1 MDKAHK
7 ESLAAGRKEGRM
19 IREYLELVEKTRPRR
34 GRQRTKDSISRRLTK
49 IEWEL
54 VDVDPISKV
63 RLIQER
69 INLKFELAD
78 KDSVENQAE
87 LEKQFIKI
95 ALQYTERHRISYAA
109 WREFGVDPDVLARA
123 KIFPKNKP

>member
-1 MDKAHK
+1 MNKTHK
-7 ESLAAGRKEGRM
+7 EALAVGRKEGQV
-19 IREYLELVEKTRPRR
+19 IRAYLELVDKTRPRR

-54 VDVDPISKV
+54 VDADPISKV

-69 INLKFELAD
+69 INLNSELAD
-78 KDSVENQAE
+78 KNSVENRAE

-95 ALQYTERHRISYAA
+95 ALQYSERHHISYAA
-109 WREFGVDPDVLARA
+109 WREFGVDPEVLTRA